1 MIPFQIDYQQ
11 GKASG
16 AVDALSRFSPI
27 EGKSSS
33 REHSSPSPGVTNGPS
48 SPKFVYKT
56 HVLPLLLKFWRCA
69 PEEDVLV
76 QDQFDG
82 GVDVEGVVH
91 HQGLSYV
98 PEVIRTEL
106 ISRHHDEGTLASIQL
121 KNSLSGNPREI
132 CSCRYRLEVYQLR
145 FDPYCHRL
153 ADMSHDS
160 CGIAYVY

>member
-1 MIPFQIDYQQ
+1 MLGLGALSIPFSIDYRQS
-11 GKASG
+11 KAGG
-16 AVDALSRFSPI
+16 AIDALSRFSP
-27 EGKSSS
+27 EEPGRSSS
-33 REHSSPSPGVTNGPS
+33 RERSSLSPFYLQDARHPSAQ
-48 SPKFVYKT
+48 
-56 HVLPLLLKFWRCA
+56 FWRCA

-106 ISRHHDEGTLASIQL
+106 ISRHHNEGTLASIQL

-132 CSCRYRLEVYQLR
+132 CSCRYRLEVYQLQ
-145 FDPYCHRL
+145 FDLYCHRL

-160 CGIAYVY
+160 CGIA